1 MAIVATGFFDGVHLG
16 HRAVLERM
24 VEEARRRGTES
35 VVVSFWPHPRNVLQ
49 QDADTLRLL
58 TSLSEKRR
66 LCLEAGVD
74 RFEVLPFS
82 RDFARLTAE
91 GFIREY
97 LKGRFNAEAL
107 VLGHD
112 HRLGCDPFD
121 SPEAMAKTVRSAGV
135 EPIFVDDEVTPEG
148 RNVSS
153 TLIRGLLYD
162 GKVRDAETL
171 LGYGYSLTG
180 VVVAGAKVGRSI
192 GFPTAN
198 MSLYEPLKLIPKG
211 GVYIVRTDVLGRT
224 YLGICNIGE
233 RPTLA
238 DGRGRTIETH
248 ILDFDEDIYG
258 LDITVTFLER
268 LRDERKFDS
277 LKELSSQLSRDE
289 EAARRFKSLAY

>member
-1 MAIVATGFFDGVHLG
+1 MAVVATGFFDGVHLG
-16 HRAVLERM
+16 HRAVLGRM
-24 VEEARRRGTES
+24 VEEAHRRGTES
-35 VVVSFWPHPRNVLQ
+35 VVVTFWPHPRNVLQ

-58 TSLSEKRR
+58 NSLGEKRD
-66 LCLEAGVD
+66 LCLKAGAD
-74 RFEVLPFS
+74 RFEVLHFS

-97 LKGRFNAEAL
+97 LKARFNAEAL

-121 SPEAMAKTVRSAGV
+121 SPEAMAKTIRATGV
-135 EPIFVDDEVTPEG
+135 EPIFVDDRVAPGG

-153 TLIRGLLYD
+153 TMIRNLLSD
-162 GKVRDAETL
+162 GDVRDAASL

-192 GFPTAN
+192 GYPTAN
-198 MSLYEPLKLIPKG
+198 MSLYEPLKLVPSG
-211 GVYIVRTDVLGRT
+211 GVYVVGVQVLGKEYR
-224 YLGICNIGE
+224 GICNIGT
-233 RPTLA
+233 RPTLS

-268 LRDERKFDS
+268 IRDERKFGS
-277 LKELSSQLSRDE
+277 LTELSVQLARDE
-289 EAARRFKSLAY
+289 EAARCFK

>member
-1 MAIVATGFFDGVHLG
+1 MAVVATGFFDGVHLG
-16 HRAVLERM
+16 HRAVLGRM

-35 VVVSFWPHPRNVLQ
+35 VVVTFWPHPRNVLQ

-58 TSLSEKRR
+58 NSLGEKRD
-66 LCLEAGVD
+66 LCLKAGAD
-74 RFEVLPFS
+74 RFEVLHFS

-97 LKGRFNAEAL
+97 LKARFNAEAL

-121 SPEAMAKTVRSAGV
+121 SPEAMAKTIRATGV
-135 EPIFVDDEVTPEG
+135 EPIFVDDRVAPGG

-153 TLIRGLLYD
+153 TMIRNLLSD
-162 GKVRDAETL
+162 GDVRDAASL

-192 GFPTAN
+192 GYPTAN
-198 MSLYEPLKLIPKG
+198 MSLYEPLKLVPSG
-211 GVYIVRTDVLGRT
+211 GVYVVGVQVLGKE
-224 YLGICNIGE
+224 YKGICNIGT
-233 RPTLA
+233 RPTLS

-268 LRDERKFDS
+268 IRDERKFGS
-277 LKELSSQLSRDE
+277 LTELSVQLARDE
-289 EAARRFKSLAY
+289 EAARCFK

>member
-1 MAIVATGFFDGVHLG
+1 MAVVATGFFDGVHLG
-16 HRAVLERM
+16 HRAVLGRM
-24 VEEARRRGTES
+24 VEEAHQRGTES
-35 VVVSFWPHPRNVLQ
+35 VVVTFWPHPRNVLQ

-58 TSLSEKRR
+58 NSLGEKRD
-66 LCLEAGVD
+66 LCLKAGAD
-74 RFEVLPFS
+74 RFEVLHFS

-97 LKGRFNAEAL
+97 LKARFNAEAL

-121 SPEAMAKTVRSAGV
+121 SPEAMAKTIRATGV
-135 EPIFVDDEVTPEG
+135 EPIFVDDRVAPGG

-153 TLIRGLLYD
+153 TMIRNLLSE
-162 GKVRDAETL
+162 GNVCDAASL

-192 GFPTAN
+192 GYPTAN
-198 MSLYEPLKLIPKG
+198 MSLYEPLKLVPSG
-211 GVYIVRTDVLGRT
+211 GVYVVGVQVLGKEYR
-224 YLGICNIGE
+224 GICNIGT
-233 RPTLA
+233 RPTLS

-268 LRDERKFDS
+268 IRDERKFGS
-277 LKELSSQLSRDE
+277 LTELSVQLARDE
-289 EAARRFKSLAY
+289 EAARCFK

>member
-1 MAIVATGFFDGVHLG
+1 MHLG
-16 HRAVLERM
+16 HRAVLGRM
-24 VEEARRRGTES
+24 VEEARQRGTES
-35 VVVSFWPHPRNVLQ
+35 VVVTFWPHPRNVLQ

-58 TSLSEKRR
+58 NSLGEKRD
-66 LCLEAGVD
+66 LCLKAGAD
-74 RFEVLPFS
+74 RFEVLHFS

-97 LKGRFNAEAL
+97 LKARFNAEAL

-121 SPEAMAKTVRSAGV
+121 SPEAMAKTIRATGV
-135 EPIFVDDEVTPEG
+135 EPIFVDDRVAPGG

-153 TLIRGLLYD
+153 TMIRNLLSD
-162 GKVRDAETL
+162 GDVRDAASL

-192 GFPTAN
+192 GYPTAN
-198 MSLYEPLKLIPKG
+198 MSLYEPLKLVPSG
-211 GVYIVRTDVLGRT
+211 GVYVVGVQVLGKEYR
-224 YLGICNIGE
+224 GICNIGT
-233 RPTLA
+233 RPTLS

-268 LRDERKFDS
+268 IRDERKFGS
-277 LKELSSQLSRDE
+277 LTELSVQLARDE
-289 EAARRFKSLAY
+289 EAARCFK

>member
-1 MAIVATGFFDGVHLG
+1 MAVVATGFFDGVHLG
-16 HRAVLERM
+16 HRAVLGRM
-24 VEEARRRGTES
+24 VEEAHQRGTES
-35 VVVSFWPHPRNVLQ
+35 VVVTFWPHPRNVLQ

-58 TSLSEKRR
+58 NSLGEKRD
-66 LCLEAGVD
+66 LCLKAGAD
-74 RFEVLPFS
+74 RFEVLHFS

-97 LKGRFNAEAL
+97 LKARFNAEAL

-121 SPEAMAKTVRSAGV
+121 SPEAMAKTIRATGV
-135 EPIFVDDEVTPEG
+135 EPIFVDDRVAPGG

-153 TLIRGLLYD
+153 TMIRNLLSD
-162 GKVRDAETL
+162 GDVRNAASL

-180 VVVAGAKVGRSI
+180 VVVAGAKIGRSI
-192 GFPTAN
+192 GYPTAN
-198 MSLYEPLKLIPKG
+198 MSLYEPLKLVPSG
-211 GVYIVRTDVLGRT
+211 GVYVVAVQVLGKEYR
-224 YLGICNIGE
+224 GICNIGT
-233 RPTLA
+233 RPTLS

-268 LRDERKFDS
+268 IRDERKFGS
-277 LKELSSQLSRDE
+277 LTELSVQLARDE
-289 EAARRFKSLAY
+289 EAARCFK

>member
-1 MAIVATGFFDGVHLG
+1 MAVVATGFFDGVHLG
-16 HRAVLERM
+16 HRAVLGRM

-35 VVVSFWPHPRNVLQ
+35 VVVTFWPHPRNVLQ

-58 TSLSEKRR
+58 NSLGEKRD
-66 LCLEAGVD
+66 LCLKAGAD
-74 RFEVLPFS
+74 RFEVLHFS

-97 LKGRFNAEAL
+97 LKARFNAEAL

-121 SPEAMAKTVRSAGV
+121 SPEAMAKTIRATGV
-135 EPIFVDDEVTPEG
+135 EPIFVDDRVAPGG

-153 TLIRGLLYD
+153 TMIRNLLSD
-162 GKVRDAETL
+162 GDVRDAASL

-192 GFPTAN
+192 GYPTAN
-198 MSLYEPLKLIPKG
+198 MSLYEPLKLVPSG
-211 GVYIVRTDVLGRT
+211 GVYVVGVQVLGKEYR
-224 YLGICNIGE
+224 GICNIGT
-233 RPTLA
+233 RPTLS

-258 LDITVTFLER
+258 LDITITFLER
-268 LRDERKFDS
+268 IRDERKFGS
-277 LKELSSQLSRDE
+277 LTELSVQLARDE
-289 EAARRFKSLAY
+289 EAARCFK

>member
-1 MAIVATGFFDGVHLG
+1 MAVVATGFFDGVHLG
-16 HRAVLERM
+16 HRAVLGRM

-35 VVVSFWPHPRNVLQ
+35 VVVTFWPHPRNVLQ

-58 TSLSEKRR
+58 NSLGEKRD
-66 LCLEAGVD
+66 LCLKAGAD
-74 RFEVLPFS
+74 RFEVLHFS

-97 LKGRFNAEAL
+97 LKARFNAEAL

-121 SPEAMAKTVRSAGV
+121 SPEAMAKTIRATGV
-135 EPIFVDDEVTPEG
+135 EPIFVDDRVAPGG

-153 TLIRGLLYD
+153 TMIRNLLSD
-162 GKVRDAETL
+162 GDVRAAASL

-192 GFPTAN
+192 GYPTAN
-198 MSLYEPLKLIPKG
+198 MSLYEPLKLVPSG
-211 GVYIVRTDVLGRT
+211 GVYVVGVQVLGKEYR
-224 YLGICNIGE
+224 GICNIGT
-233 RPTLA
+233 RPTLS

-248 ILDFDEDIYG
+248 ILDFEEDIYG
-258 LDITVTFLER
+258 LDITVTFLGR
-268 LRDERKFDS
+268 LRDERRFDS
-277 LKELSSQLSRDE
+277 LQELSAQLARDE
-289 EAARRFKSLAY
+289 EAARCFK

>member
-1 MAIVATGFFDGVHLG
+1 
-16 HRAVLERM
+16 M
-24 VEEARRRGTES
+24 VEEAHQRGTES
-35 VVVSFWPHPRNVLQ
+35 VVVTFWPHPRNVLQ

-58 TSLSEKRR
+58 NSLGEKRD
-66 LCLEAGVD
+66 LCLKAGAD
-74 RFEVLPFS
+74 RFEVLHFS

-97 LKGRFNAEAL
+97 LKARFNAEAL

-121 SPEAMAKTVRSAGV
+121 SPEAMAKTIRATGV
-135 EPIFVDDEVTPEG
+135 EPIFVDDRVAPGG

-153 TLIRGLLYD
+153 TMIRNLLSD
-162 GKVRDAETL
+162 GDVCDAASL

-192 GFPTAN
+192 GYPTAN
-198 MSLYEPLKLIPKG
+198 MSLYEPLKLVPSG
-211 GVYIVRTDVLGRT
+211 GVYVVGVQVLGKEYR
-224 YLGICNIGE
+224 GICNIGT
-233 RPTLA
+233 RPTLS

-268 LRDERKFDS
+268 IRDERKFGS
-277 LKELSSQLSRDE
+277 LTELSVQLARDE
-289 EAARRFKSLAY
+289 EAARCFK

>member
-1 MAIVATGFFDGVHLG
+1 MAVVATGFFDGVHLG
-16 HRAVLERM
+16 HRAVLGRM
-24 VEEARRRGTES
+24 VEEARQRGTES
-35 VVVSFWPHPRNVLQ
+35 VVVTFWPHPRNVLQ

-58 TSLSEKRR
+58 NSLGEKRD
-66 LCLEAGVD
+66 LCLKAGAD
-74 RFEVLPFS
+74 RFEVLHFS

-97 LKGRFNAEAL
+97 LKARFNAEAL

-121 SPEAMAKTVRSAGV
+121 SPEAMAKTIRATGV
-135 EPIFVDDEVTPEG
+135 EPIFVDDRVAPGG

-153 TLIRGLLYD
+153 TMIRNLLSD
-162 GKVRDAETL
+162 GDVRDAASL

-192 GFPTAN
+192 GYPTAN
-198 MSLYEPLKLIPKG
+198 MSLYEPLKLVPSG
-211 GVYIVRTDVLGRT
+211 GVYVVGVQVLGKE
-224 YLGICNIGE
+224 YLGICNIGT
-233 RPTLA
+233 RPTLS

-268 LRDERKFDS
+268 IRDERKFGS
-277 LKELSSQLSRDE
+277 LTELSVQLARDE
-289 EAARRFKSLAY
+289 EAARCFK

>member
-1 MAIVATGFFDGVHLG
+1 MAVVATGFFDGVHLG
-16 HRAVLERM
+16 HRAVLGRM

-35 VVVSFWPHPRNVLQ
+35 VVVTFWPHPRNVLQ

-58 TSLSEKRR
+58 NSLGEKRD
-66 LCLEAGVD
+66 LCLKAGAD
-74 RFEVLPFS
+74 RFEVLHFS

-97 LKGRFNAEAL
+97 LKARFNAEAL

-112 HRLGCDPFD
+112 HRLGCDQFD
-121 SPEAMAKTVRSAGV
+121 SPEAMAKTIRATGL
-135 EPIFVDDEVTPEG
+135 EPIFVDDRVAPGG

-153 TLIRGLLYD
+153 TMIRNLLSD
-162 GKVRDAETL
+162 GDIRDAASL

-198 MSLYEPLKLIPKG
+198 MSLYEPLKLVPSG
-211 GVYIVRTDVLGRT
+211 GVYVVGVQVLGKE
-224 YLGICNIGE
+224 YLGICNIGT

-268 LRDERKFDS
+268 IRDERKFGS
-277 LKELSSQLSRDE
+277 LTELSVQLARDE
-289 EAARRFKSLAY
+289 EAARCFK

>member
-1 MAIVATGFFDGVHLG
+1 MAVVATGFFDGVHLG
-16 HRAVLERM
+16 HRAVLGRM

-35 VVVSFWPHPRNVLQ
+35 VVVTFWPHPRNVLQ

-58 TSLSEKRR
+58 NSLGEKRD
-66 LCLEAGVD
+66 LCLKAGAD
-74 RFEVLPFS
+74 RFEVLHFS

-97 LKGRFNAEAL
+97 LKARFNAEAL

-121 SPEAMAKTVRSAGV
+121 SPEAMAKTIRATGV
-135 EPIFVDDEVTPEG
+135 EPIFVDDRVAPGG

-153 TLIRGLLYD
+153 TMIRNLLSD
-162 GKVRDAETL
+162 GDVRNAASL

-180 VVVAGAKVGRSI
+180 VVVAGAKIGRSI
-192 GFPTAN
+192 GYPTAN
-198 MSLYEPLKLIPKG
+198 MSLYEPLKLVPSG
-211 GVYIVRTDVLGRT
+211 GVYVVAVQVLGKEYR
-224 YLGICNIGE
+224 GICNIGT

-268 LRDERKFDS
+268 IRDERKFGS
-277 LKELSSQLSRDE
+277 LTELSVQLARDE
-289 EAARRFKSLAY
+289 EAARCFK